1 MKTYKKSIHW
11 LLISSVISTII
22 GISQVVINLYY
33 ERIFF
38 VCLFGVLSVV
48 FISIAIL
55 LSIDLITRDKKM
67 MKVLV
72 IEADEEIIKVLKPNG
87 RKLRIRLPKGEI
99 NKFQANEELELTLTK
114 RTGQI
119 LEINRIHMAV

>member
-1 MKTYKKSIHW
+1 MKTYKKSVHW
-11 LLISSVISTII
+11 SLISSVISTII

>member
-99 NKFQANEELELTLTK
+99 NNFQTNEELELTLTK